1 MKARIM
7 AGVAATALA
16 LSMGVATAGE
26 IGGSAI
32 MDGASPGYLQQQ
44 QQLRNEPG
52 YSIGTGAAYIGDGSD
67 PAYEATQ
74 RALRTTPGYQFGE
87 AIAQVHYMP

>member
-1 MKARIM
+1 MKTRIM
-7 AGVAATALA
+7 AALAATTLA

-26 IGGSAI
+26 IGGAGI

-44 QQLRNEPG
+44 QQLRSEPG
-52 YSIGTGAAYIGDGSD
+52 YSIGTGAASVGNSS
-67 PAYEATQ
+67 TQ
-74 RALRTTPGYQFGE
+74 LAMRSIPDYQFGD

>member
-1 MKARIM
+1 M
-7 AGVAATALA
+7 AGVVATMLA
-16 LSMGVATAGE
+16 LDMGVASAAE
-26 IGGSAI
+26 MGGGAI

-52 YSIGTGAAYIGDGSD
+52 YSIGSGAAYVGDGSD
-67 PAYEATQ
+67 PNYEATQ

-87 AIAQVHYMP
+87 GTARVHYMP